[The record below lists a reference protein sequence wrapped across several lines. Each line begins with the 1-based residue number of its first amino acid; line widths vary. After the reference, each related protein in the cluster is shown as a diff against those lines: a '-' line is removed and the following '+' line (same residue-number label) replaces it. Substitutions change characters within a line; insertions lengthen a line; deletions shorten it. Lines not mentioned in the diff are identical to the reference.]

1 MDVPSMRAIESARE
15 VEQVCRT
22 SGRSLAR
29 YPRWAR
35 SMKAILFLMRR
46 ATAENGTLAVRV
58 FVNPFQFG
66 SPQDLARYPG
76 DSERDLELL
85 SNEATDL
92 VFTPGP
98 SQIYPPGFDPWIDV
112 GALGDN
118 LGGTQRP
125 GRFGGVAMVVAKL
138 FNIVRPDLAYFG

>member
-1 MDVPSMRAIESARE
+1 
-15 VEQVCRT
+15 
-22 SGRSLAR
+22 
-29 YPRWAR
+29 
-35 SMKAILFLMRR
+35 MKAILFLMRR

-98 SQIYPPGFDPWIDV
+98 SQIYPPGSIRGLMW
-112 GALGDN
+112 
-118 LGGTQRP
+118 
-125 GRFGGVAMVVAKL
+125 GRWATTLEAP
-138 FNIVRPDLAYFG
+138 N